1 MKKIMLL
8 LLCTY
13 SLMSLAQTKY
23 EMGMQKALQQW
34 QSGHPKEAIAILE
47 RIAASAP
54 DNWIPV
60 YYNVFIQITTG
71 MNNPYGD
78 EVEEKINQN
87 RLLIE
92 QWLDQGGA
100 EWYVL
105 KGMNETLELMTDPM
119 NKGMVQSSI
128 ITQAYEK
135 ARALDPKNPRASYA
149 LASFK
154 LNSAA
159 FMKIDQAKYC
169 AMLQQALDLFE
180 QQEIPLP
187 FYPSWGKDWAIKAKE
202 HCGEPQ

>member
-8 LLCTY
+8 LLCLY

-23 EMGMQKALQQW
+23 EIGMQKALQQW
-34 QSGHPKEAIAILE
+34 QSGESKEAVALLE
-47 RIAASAP
+47 RIAASTP
-54 DNWIPV
+54 ENWIPV
-60 YYNVFIQITTG
+60 YYKVLIQITTG
-71 MNNPYGD
+71 MSNPYAE
-78 EVEEKINQN
+78 EVNEKIDQN

-135 ARALDPKNPRASYA
+135 ARKLDPKNPRASYA

-159 FMKIDQAKYC
+159 FIKIDKAIYC
-169 AMLQQALDLFE
+169 ALLQQALDLFE
-180 QQEIPLP
+180 HQETPLP

>member
-8 LLCTY
+8 LLCLY

-34 QSGHPKEAIAILE
+34 QNGESKEAVALLE
-47 RIAASAP
+47 RIAASTP
-54 DNWIPV
+54 ENWIPV
-60 YYNVFIQITTG
+60 YYKVLIQITTG
-71 MNNPYGD
+71 MSNPYAE
-78 EVEEKINQN
+78 EVNEKIDQN

-135 ARALDPKNPRASYA
+135 ARELDPKNPRAPYA

-159 FMKIDQAKYC
+159 FIKIDKTIYC
-169 AMLQQALDLFE
+169 ALLQQALDLFE
-180 QQEIPLP
+180 HQETPLP
-187 FYPSWGKDWAIKAKE
+187 FYPSWGKDWTIKAKE
-202 HCGEPQ
+202 HCGESQ

>member
-23 EMGMQKALQQW
+23 ERGMQKALQQW
-34 QSGHPKEAIAILE
+34 QSGQPKEAIAVLE

-54 DNWIPV
+54 DDWIPV
-60 YYNVFIQITTG
+60 YYKVLIQITTG

-135 ARALDPKNPRASYA
+135 ARVLDPKNPRASYA

-180 QQEIPLP
+180 QQETPLP
-187 FYPSWGKDWAIKAKE
+187 FYPSWGKDWAIKAKV
-202 HCGEPQ
+202 HCGEAQ